1 MDLRPVPKS
10 DSRYNREGASGDG
23 RSHGTSG
30 LRWRCRSLRRRMQTV
45 WVSADRPVWT
55 GPLRTLEHTYMI
67 LHVAKASHR
76 VYVFR
81 TQAPNGDFDNLYLDM
96 NGRSAMAG
104 SMVHCKDNAFTQ
116 ALCKVR
122 TDPTL
127 MDMVQELF
135 TRAAI
140 QKMVPRQWTRN
151 TCILTTAS
159 QLVSSY
165 EGIFSQQIQCHGHR
179 LVCIQQSRYENIFL
193 YLDRLFRIV
202 RLHFMTL
209 KLSINTGMSVALT
222 RTARPKRLVYMAI
235 DGVAPRTLLRLYK
248 LLLETVSVIWQR
260 MAFKGYS
267 SWFEPCLLE
276 EPRWTSSVLGGSELH
291 RWDYFAGCRC
301 SCGGVH
307 FSIHSGA
314 RRDGER
320 TGEAS
325 AGLGGSEFFSSFSSF
340 LSRFKFRKIV
350 AGRRSY
356 IAQPNFRQGI
366 WFQCL
371 QLSKWAVVDGKIGVL
386 KPACGCF
393 GCKVITPGTNF
404 LHKMSEAS
412 MSVSEWLSAPAKGSH
427 FGHYLSIITFF
438 GLTSLQF
445 WGGNPILH
453 PWPCQS

>member
-1 MDLRPVPKS
+1 
-10 DSRYNREGASGDG
+10 
-23 RSHGTSG
+23 
-30 LRWRCRSLRRRMQTV
+30 
-45 WVSADRPVWT
+45 
-55 GPLRTLEHTYMI
+55 MI

-76 VYVFR
+76 VYVFC

-159 QLVSSY
+159 QLVSRY
-165 EGIFSQQIQCHGHR
+165 EGIFSQQIQCHGHL

-248 LLLETVSVIWQR
+248 LLLETVS
-260 MAFKGYS
+260 FDKGWLSRDIRPGLNHVCWRSQDEPAACSAVPS
-267 SWFEPCLLE
+267 STGGIILQIAGALVE
-276 EPRWTSSVLGGSELH
+276 ECISP
-291 RWDYFAGCRC
+291 F
-301 SCGGVH
+301 
-307 FSIHSGA
+307 IQ
-314 RRDGER
+314 ER
-320 TGEAS
+320 AEMEREQEKLRQDWEA
-325 AGLGGSEFFSSFSSF
+325 LSFSAAS
-340 LSRFKFRKIV
+340 
-350 AGRRSY
+350 
-356 IAQPNFRQGI
+356 
-366 WFQCL
+366 
-371 QLSKWAVVDGKIGVL
+371 
-386 KPACGCF
+386 
-393 GCKVITPGTNF
+393 
-404 LHKMSEAS
+404 LH
-412 MSVSEWLSAPAKGSH
+412 
-427 FGHYLSIITFF
+427 F
-438 GLTSLQF
+438 
-445 WGGNPILH
+445 
-453 PWPCQS
+453 